1 MKKITLL
8 LAFLLTL
15 TACNSNTNL
24 TATNLMAGVSGN
36 DIAPILIDDLQESRA
51 DKTTEITDF
60 SLDIFEKI
68 YSGENTLI
76 SPLSIISALSMTANG
91 AEKETLSQ
99 MEEAF
104 GADIGSLNEYL
115 YAYKAYLPTADK
127 YKVSLANS
135 IWFKNKESLAIKQEF
150 LQTNK
155 DYYDAEIYKAPFDDS
170 TKNDINAWV
179 NEKTAGQIKKLLE
192 EKPPED
198 AVMYLIN
205 ALSFD
210 AEWLNI
216 YKDTS
221 VRKGEFTTQS
231 GDKKTVDFMH
241 STEYG
246 YIEVPNA
253 VGFSKPYA
261 DDKYSFVALLPD
273 EGLAVSDFIASIDG
287 KTLIDAIK
295 SQSDAQL
302 YASVPKF
309 AFEYSKE
316 LSEILNELG
325 IKDAFDADSADF
337 GSLGQSS
344 EGNIFISRVI
354 HKTKIEVD
362 EKGTKAGAVTA
373 VEMAGGTAAPAE
385 PKTVNLNRPF
395 FFMIVDKEFN
405 MPVFM
410 GVLND
415 ATATK

>member
-1 MKKITLL
+1 MEKITSLL
-8 LAFLLTL
+8 VLLLTL

-24 TATNLMAGVSGN
+24 TATNLMIGVNRN
-36 DIAPILIDDLQESRA
+36 DIAPIVIDNPQESSA
-51 DKTTEITDF
+51 DKTTEIADF
-60 SLDIFEKI
+60 SLDIFKKI
-68 YSGENTLI
+68 HEGENTLI

-99 MEEAF
+99 MEEVF

-135 IWFKNKESLAIKQEF
+135 IWFKDKESLTVEEEF

-155 DYYDAEIYKAPFDDS
+155 DYYNAEVYKAPFDDS

-179 NEKTAGQIKKLLE
+179 NEKTDGQIKQLLE

-198 AVMYLIN
+198 VVMYLIN

-210 AEWLNI
+210 AEWLSI

-221 VRKGEFTTQS
+221 VREGEFTTQD
-231 GDKKTVDFMH
+231 GGKKTVDFMH

-246 YIEVPNA
+246 YIEVTNA
-253 VGFSKPYA
+253 IGFSKPYA
-261 DDKYSFVALLPD
+261 DNKYSFVALLPD
-273 EGLAVSDFIASIDG
+273 EGLAVSDFIASMDG
-287 KTLIDAIK
+287 KTLIEAIK
-295 SQSDAQL
+295 NQSDDQV

-309 AFEYSKE
+309 VFEYNKE
-316 LSEILNELG
+316 LSEILKELG
-325 IKDAFDADSADF
+325 IKDAFDADFADF
-337 GSLGQSS
+337 SSLGQSS

-373 VEMAGGTAAPAE
+373 VAMSGGAAAPAE

-395 FFMIVDKEFN
+395 FFMIVDNEFH
-405 MPVFM
+405 MPIFM

-415 ATATK
+415 AT